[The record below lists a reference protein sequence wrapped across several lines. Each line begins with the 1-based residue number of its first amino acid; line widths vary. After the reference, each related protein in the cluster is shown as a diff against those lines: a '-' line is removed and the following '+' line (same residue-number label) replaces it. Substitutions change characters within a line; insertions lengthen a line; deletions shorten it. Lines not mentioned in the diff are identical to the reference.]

1 VVLNTWAFFQNGVKK
16 CWALTLSLQT
26 WGKNEFLAK
35 WYSVPGEKVS
45 NRCRVSDQGGT
56 EFTLTPA

>member
-1 VVLNTWAFFQNGVKK
+1 MKK
-16 CWALTLSLQT
+16 WWGLSLQT

-45 NRCRVSDQGGT
+45 NSGRLFFLQGVQC
-56 EFTLTPA
+56 LTRIQSSRWPLHEWWYSL